1 MRKTKTIPFII
12 SIIIVLALIYFSDP
26 YRIYISILSANKVY
40 ILLALFISV
49 INIFLRALKWKVIL
63 GKSVGFFELMPIQ
76 LFGMTIS
83 SFTPGKIAEPAKAVL
98 LKLRK
103 GIPVS
108 ESLPTVI
115 WERINDVLSTM
126 LLSIVAIQAISI
138 RSDILLL
145 GAASLVFFVVV
156 ISVVVLAMKSKK
168 FGLRVFFILRKL
180 PLMKYVSDDFVDRFY
195 SIKTGKISIIK
206 SFVITFVAWALEGA
220 ILGVVLASMGVSINF
235 ILLAGVIALSILIGT
250 ASSLQG
256 GIGSSEFVMIVLLG
270 IAGVGGAAAV
280 SGVFLYRIVSF
291 WFASVV
297 GGAAFLY
304 LSRKI
309 DMKSFLK

>member
-250 ASSLQG
+250 ASSLPG

-270 IAGVGGAAAV
+270 IAGVGGATAV

>member
-250 ASSLQG
+250 ASSLPG